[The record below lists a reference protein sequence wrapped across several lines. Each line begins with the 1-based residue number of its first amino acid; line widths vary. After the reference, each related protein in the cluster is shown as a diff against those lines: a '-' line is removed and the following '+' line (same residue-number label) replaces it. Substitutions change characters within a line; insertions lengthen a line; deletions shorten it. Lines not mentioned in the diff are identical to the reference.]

1 MQSIGFMNT
10 NSAGAALGSIVNK
23 TATSANQAL
32 HKQWDKHT
40 GATTSTTSTPPTQD
54 YYSGGHGGAASPPL
68 AQYPAQAAPPAPAR
82 AAAVSADPPGEEAVA
97 LYKCVSVLT

>member
-23 TATSANQAL
+23 SAASANQAL
-32 HKQWDKHT
+32 HKQWEKHT

-54 YYSGGHGGAASPPL
+54 YYSGGGGTASPPP
-68 AQYPAQAAPPAPAR
+68 AQYPGAAAAPPAPAR